1 MHNTTTH
8 SKALVSGDKVRVV
21 SGLHQGQNGVY
32 LGRDACTNHAQVKI
46 DGHTVLIVEVRRLQL
61 QEDN

>member
-1 MHNTTTH
+1 MSAQ
-8 SKALVSGDKVRVV
+8 SKSLVSGDKVRVV

-46 DGHTVLIVEVRRLQL
+46 DERTVLIVEVRRLL
-61 QEDN
+61 PQEDN